1 MGFKRW
7 LARRGA
13 VGGTARWAA
22 NGYRFFRQRHPDPK
36 EFSDNTLFRLMV
48 VNRYKILPN
57 PEAELFLLGFADG
70 ARGLRA
76 LVAGI
81 LSVEAG
87 FDENEESV
95 QDMFMEIIE
104 EELEKQG
111 LPIEVITGRTV

>member
-13 VGGTARWAA
+13 VGVTARWAA

-111 LPIEVITGRTV
+111 LPIEVITGRTA